1 MGLIHLYR
9 LLKDYLIIFLGKRL
23 PDSRYLFCT
32 KTFTGAPWLPLPR
45 LTGFHGSPG
54 QPGTLWPVSSVLLHW
69 VPFLHPLYSRN
80 LLNYLVHSRPHS
92 HLKKKNNSLLLCS
105 QGFKGKSWTCITTC
119 VSEPKGTAMYLLL
132 ICQQAILMAQYVWD
146 TALSTFV
153 RGDHVIEAVVSFLQ
167 VKSKNPTI
175 FLTQVYPNN
184 WILILKSKNIWK
196 PFTD

>member
-1 MGLIHLYR
+1 MAALASSHR
-9 LLKDYLIIFLGKRL
+9 F
-23 PDSRYLFCT
+23 
-32 KTFTGAPWLPLPR
+32 PR
-45 LTGFHGSPG
+45 LSGAARHSLASVLCSTSLSAIP
-54 QPGTLWPVSSVLLHW
+54 PSSVFQKPVELSC
-69 VPFLHPLYSRN
+69 PLKAPLS
-80 LLNYLVHSRPHS
+80 
-92 HLKKKNNSLLLCS
+92 LKKKNNSLLLCS

-119 VSEPKGTAMYLLL
+119 VSEPKGTAMYSFI

>member
-32 KTFTGAPWLPLPR
+32 KTFTGAPWRPLPR

-92 HLKKKNNSLLLCS
+92 HLKKKQLFTLMFTGLQGKELNMHYHLCFWTKRDRYVFIS
-105 QGFKGKSWTCITTC
+105 HLSASDTDGSVRVRHCAQHFCKRWSRHRSSGF
-119 VSEPKGTAMYLLL
+119 
-132 ICQQAILMAQYVWD
+132 
-146 TALSTFV
+146 F
-153 RGDHVIEAVVSFLQ
+153 
-167 VKSKNPTI
+167 
-175 FLTQVYPNN
+175 
-184 WILILKSKNIWK
+184 
-196 PFTD
+196 FTG